1 MALAFFGLA
10 ALTAM
15 GQQTDRVN
23 TSRSNVKNNLPQVV
37 SGPFGKVWCATPPA
51 GKPAACTPSQVAQ
64 LSTALAKNSDAK
76 AENQR
81 QERRAEGWLPDV
93 HHQFR
98 NGFLHLGSHRR
109 FEPRGESGHDT
120 GHIREVKLDWLALP
134 LK

>member
-1 MALAFFGLA
+1 MRKLAMALAFFGLA

-76 AENQR
+76 ATPKTSVKSVALKDGSLTCTTSSETVSCTSAHIADLNQGA
-81 QERRAEGWLPDV
+81 RAVTTQGI
-93 HHQFR
+93 
-98 NGFLHLGSHRR
+98 
-109 FEPRGESGHDT
+109 SG
-120 GHIREVKLDWLALP
+120 K
-134 LK
+134 